1 MQKVSKARTID
12 IFSKQH
18 VFLNLYIFIQ
28 REDKYWNKIRKK
40 KLEDLK
46 VRVLFGFFLKIVYCQ
61 NIHYSVFRSMEA
73 IFCFPIEN
81 VICIIN

>member
-46 VRVLFGFFLKIVYCQ
+46 VRVLFGLF
-61 NIHYSVFRSMEA
+61 
-73 IFCFPIEN
+73 
-81 VICIIN
+81 

>member
-46 VRVLFGFFLKIVYCQ
+46 VRVLFGFFLKLFIARIY
-61 NIHYSVFRSMEA
+61 
-73 IFCFPIEN
+73 
-81 VICIIN
+81 IIQYLEVWKLFSAFQ